1 MECYLQ
7 NLSFQIVLQMTAS
20 CCGFFRFK
28 GLGFGVFFQLAL
40 EIIPLLYSVTSTS
53 GFTVNVQ
60 IVKSYEILDFDAVSV
75 TAEYFY
81 VTIINS
87 KLNQLFS

>member
-7 NLSFQIVLQMTAS
+7 NLSFQIVLQMTAN
-20 CCGFFRFK
+20 CCIFFLDLRVW
-28 GLGFGVFFQLAL
+28 LGSFQLAL

-53 GFTVNVQ
+53 GFTENVQ
-60 IVKSYEILDFDAVSV
+60 IVQSYEILDFDAVFV

-81 VTIINS
+81 VT
-87 KLNQLFS
+87 

>member
-7 NLSFQIVLQMTAS
+7 NLSFQIVLQMTAN
-20 CCGFFRFK
+20 CWFFLFLDLRVW
-28 GLGFGVFFQLAL
+28 GFFQLAL

-53 GFTVNVQ
+53 GFTENVQ
-60 IVKSYEILDFDAVSV
+60 IVQSYEIPDFDAVSV

-81 VTIINS
+81 VTII
-87 KLNQLFS
+87 

>member
-7 NLSFQIVLQMTAS
+7 NLSFQIVLQMTAN
-20 CCGFFRFK
+20 CCIFFFFFLDLRVW
-28 GLGFGVFFQLAL
+28 LGFFQLAL

-53 GFTVNVQ
+53 GFTENVQ
-60 IVKSYEILDFDAVSV
+60 IVQSYEILDFDAVFV

-81 VTIINS
+81 VTVT
-87 KLNQLFS
+87 